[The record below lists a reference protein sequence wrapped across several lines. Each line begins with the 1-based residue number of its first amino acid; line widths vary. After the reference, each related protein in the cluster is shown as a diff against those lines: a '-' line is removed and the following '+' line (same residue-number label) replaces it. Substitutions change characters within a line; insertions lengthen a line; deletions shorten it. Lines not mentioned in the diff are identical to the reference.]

1 MKPNFSIEGKRI
13 VITGAAGILCSEMA
27 REMAELGAKIAL
39 CDLNEERGAKLAQE
53 IKSTGGEATFFKTN
67 VLDKESLRQV
77 LKGINDTYGGV
88 DILINGAG
96 GNKKNATV
104 SPELSFFDLPSDALQ
119 AVFNLNF
126 IGTLLTSQ
134 VFGKQMA
141 EKGEGCIIN
150 ISSMTSI
157 TPLTNVVGYGAA
169 KAAINNFTQWLA
181 VHMNQN
187 YSPRIR
193 VNAIAPGF
201 LLTDQNRF
209 LLTKPD
215 GTPTE
220 RSAKIIAGTPMA
232 RYGEPSELIGALVYL
247 ASDAASFVT
256 GVVIPIDG
264 GFSSYSGV

>member
-1 MKPNFSIEGKRI
+1 MTPDFSIKEKRI
-13 VITGAAGILCSEMA
+13 AITGAAGILCGEMA

-39 CDLNEERGAKLAQE
+39 CDLNEQRGKELAEE
-53 IKSTGGEATFFKTN
+53 IKAKGGEAAFFKTD
-67 VLDKESLRQV
+67 VLDKANLQQV
-77 LKGINDTYGGV
+77 LADINKTFGGV
-88 DILINGAG
+88 DVLINGAG

-104 SPELSFFDLPSDALQ
+104 SPDLSFFDLPADALQ

-141 EKGEGCIIN
+141 ETGKGNIIN

-169 KAAINNFTQWLA
+169 KAAINNLTQWLA

-187 YSPRIR
+187 YSPLIR

-201 LLTDQNRF
+201 LLTEQNRF

-232 RYGEPSELIGALVYL
+232 RYGEPRELIGALVWL

-256 GVVIPIDG
+256 GIVVPIDG
-264 GFSSYSGV
+264 GFAAYSGV